1 MQSAGILAGLSMLP
15 QRRLLASAL
24 FGSGEMHPLRHNVG
38 CYTERGGT
46 IGWLLTPDNLVVVDT
61 QFPEQAKHLLTTLRE
76 TNQKPV
82 DLLINTH
89 HHGDHTSGNIA
100 FKGIAQTHVA
110 HQNSHDNQERVATER
125 GKLDEQL
132 LPSTTFTDTWS
143 QQVGN
148 EIITLRYF
156 GPAHTNGD
164 ALVHF
169 ENANIVHMGDLVF
182 NRRFPY
188 IDKSAG
194 AHIGNWVSVL
204 RKAQKTFEKDTQYI
218 FGHAGEGHPVTG
230 TSADLKAMENY
241 LRRLLKFMKK
251 ARRKGQTLEQLKAT
265 TTSIPGAPEWQGKG
279 IERSLDAAWVE
290 LEE

>member
-1 MQSAGILAGLSMLP
+1 MAGLSMLP

-24 FGSGEMHPLRHNVG
+24 FANGEMHPLRHNVG
-38 CYTERGGT
+38 YYTERGGT
-46 IGWLLTPDNLVVVDT
+46 IGWLLTPDHLVVVDT
-61 QFPEQAKHLLTTLRE
+61 QFPEQAGNLLAILRE
-76 TNQKPV
+76 TNQKPL

-89 HHGDHTSGNIA
+89 HHGDHTAGNIA
-100 FKGIAQTHVA
+100 FKGIVQTHVA
-110 HQNSHDNQERVATER
+110 HQNSHDNQERVANER
-125 GKLDEQL
+125 DKLDEQL
-132 LPSTTFTDTWS
+132 LPTTTFTDTWS
-143 QQVGN
+143 QQVGD
-148 EIITLRYF
+148 EKITLRYF
-156 GPAHTNGD
+156 GPAHTDGD

-169 ENANIVHMGDLVF
+169 ENANVVHLGDLVF

-204 RKAQKTFEKDTQYI
+204 RKARKTFEKDTLYI

-230 TSADLKAMENY
+230 SAADLKAMENY

-251 ARRKGQTLEQLKAT
+251 ARRKGKTLEQLKAS
-265 TTSIPGAPEWQGKG
+265 TTSIPSAPEWQGKG
-279 IERSLDAAWVE
+279 IERSLDAAWAE

>member
-1 MQSAGILAGLSMLP
+1 
-15 QRRLLASAL
+15 
-24 FGSGEMHPLRHNVG
+24 MHPLRRKTG
-38 CYTERGGT
+38 YYTERGGT
-46 IGWLLTPDNLVVVDT
+46 IGWLLTPSHLVVVDT
-61 QFPEQAKHLLTTLRE
+61 QFPSQARHLIAILRQ
-76 TNQKPV
+76 TNQKPL

-100 FKGIAQTHVA
+100 FKGIFKTHVA
-110 HQNSHDNQERVATER
+110 HRNSRDNQERVARER

-143 QQVGN
+143 QQVGD
-148 EIITLRYF
+148 EKITLRYY

-182 NRRFPY
+182 NRRYPY

-194 AHIGNWVSVL
+194 AHIGNWIEVL
-204 RKAQKTFEKDTQYI
+204 RKARKTFSKDTQYI
-218 FGHAGEGHPVTG
+218 FGHAGEGYPPTG
-230 TSADLKAMENY
+230 SAEDLKAMENY
-241 LRRLLKFMKK
+241 LRRLLKFIKK
-251 ARRKGQTLEQLKAT
+251 ARRQGKTLEQIKAS
-265 TTSIPGAPEWQGKG
+265 TSHIPGAPEWQGKG
-279 IERSLDAAWVE
+279 IERSLDAAWLE